1 VSPANSTHYY
11 FTNREARLLRDL
23 KKTAKLSVPEKVA
36 VVVGVFIPGI
46 FPGESLRSLVRK
58 KSIGYSSPWPD
69 VCVENII
76 RNSMKSKKSKPVGK
90 LIDNWNYVRL
100 AALDLAYSR

>member
-46 FPGESLRSLVRK
+46 LPGESLRSLVRK
-58 KSIGYSSPWPD
+58 NLLDIHFRGQTYVLKISSG
-69 VCVENII
+69 I
-76 RNSMKSKKSKPVGK
+76 R
-90 LIDNWNYVRL
+90 
-100 AALDLAYSR
+100 